1 MAATELVGI
10 DNLLWKSR
18 RQISAEAAWWK
29 VALLPTDVNIMPNH
43 LVVALA
49 YDRLSTFEFGITV
62 EVFGLPR
69 PEMGP
74 DWYRFSVCAIEP
86 GPLRAIGGFQIMADG
101 GLELLE
107 QADTIVIP
115 GWRGASKEPVPPE
128 LIDSLQRAHAR
139 GARLMSICS
148 GVFALAATGL
158 LSGRRATTHWHYAEQ
173 LSQAYPDIKVEPD
186 VLYVDEGRVLTSAGS
201 AAGIDLC
208 LHVVRADF
216 GPEIANRLARRLV
229 VPPHREGGQA
239 QFIER
244 PVPPA
249 REGLRFAPLFDRMR
263 ARLGEEQP
271 VAELA
276 AEAGMSV
283 RTFLR
288 RFKAATGLPPGEWL
302 LTERLVRARE
312 LLETTGHS
320 IESIA
325 DATGFGSAA
334 TLRHHFRARLGTSPA
349 AYRTRFA
356 PGSKRAADMAGF
368 KKQKAAPWGG

>member
-1 MAATELVGI
+1 
-10 DNLLWKSR
+10 
-18 RQISAEAAWWK
+18 
-29 VALLPTDVNIMPNH
+29 VALLPTDVNIMPNR

-49 YDRLSTFEFGITV
+49 YDRLSTFEFGIAV
-62 EVFGLPR
+62 EIFGLPR

-74 DWYRFSVCAIEP
+74 DWYRFAVCAIEP
-86 GPLRAIGGFQIMADG
+86 GPLRAVGGFQIMADG
-101 GLELLE
+101 GLELLD

-115 GWRGASKEPVPPE
+115 GWRGASKEPVPPG
-128 LIDSLQRAHAR
+128 LIDALQRAHAR

-158 LSGRRATTHWHYAEQ
+158 LSGKRATTHWHHVEQ

-249 REGLRFAPLFDRMR
+249 REGLRFAPLFDHMR

-349 AYRTRFA
+349 AYRNRFA
-356 PGSKRAADMAGF
+356 SGATQAAYMSGP